1 MDSLPLRAC
10 FRDILRLSQIAQ
22 VRDSRRHDE
31 QCSGPLL
38 PKQPFGVR
46 PTGTNRFRCFP
57 IGALPLRHFCA
68 EEERAVSTRL
78 AWRRYPM
85 STRAEKVRPKHKS
98 HIGKQLAKSQLMPR
112 KQRARR
118 LQFFATGKV
127 EKLAS
132 IFATGKQNAR
142 FFKHFAS
149 SGDESPARSVLATSH
164 ALSPLRWRRALPGNL
179 AGVIHGI
186 ETSPGEHHGIGNKR
200 HGRRSLLHENGKAA
214 SILRMSTLAQQ
225 HDRRRKPRSDRRVLV
240 DARTLRIH
248 KCTNSLEGLFGHSV
262 FKLRTLRKHIG
273 YAQHSR
279 LVHHHCT

>member
-1 MDSLPLRAC
+1 MDSLSLRAC

-22 VRDSRRHDE
+22 VRDSRRHDD

-38 PKQPFGVR
+38 LKQPFGVR
-46 PTGTNRFRCFP
+46 PTGANRFRCFP

-149 SGDESPARSVLATSH
+149 SGDESPARSVFATSH
-164 ALSPLRWRRALPGNL
+164 ALSHCDGKGPSQ
-179 AGVIHGI
+179 GI
-186 ETSPGEHHGIGNKR
+186 SQVSSMASETSPGEHQRIGNKR
-200 HGRRSLLHENGKAA
+200 HGRRSCCMKTAKLLP
-214 SILRMSTLAQQ
+214 S
-225 HDRRRKPRSDRRVLV
+225 
-240 DARTLRIH
+240 
-248 KCTNSLEGLFGHSV
+248 
-262 FKLRTLRKHIG
+262 
-273 YAQHSR
+273 
-279 LVHHHCT
+279 